1 MAFLAVVCLFLF
13 APYSPEPR
21 FGVGVS
27 LPVSHAEI
35 YRNWAIC
42 SFFCFFFQLPA
53 GLKLKL
59 FIEQSQYIAELSHT
73 AGARVVIHDQG
84 QMPFPDNE
92 GNDVLPSRSTSF
104 AIRKVSSDKCKEAN

>member
-1 MAFLAVVCLFLF
+1 MFCVDAKCFVVLIAQAGELF
-13 APYSPEPR
+13 
-21 FGVGVS
+21 
-27 LPVSHAEI
+27 
-35 YRNWAIC
+35 
-42 SFFCFFFQLPA
+42 A

-92 GNDVLPSRSTSF
+92 GHDVLPSRSTSI
-104 AIRKVSSDKCKEAN
+104 AIRKV